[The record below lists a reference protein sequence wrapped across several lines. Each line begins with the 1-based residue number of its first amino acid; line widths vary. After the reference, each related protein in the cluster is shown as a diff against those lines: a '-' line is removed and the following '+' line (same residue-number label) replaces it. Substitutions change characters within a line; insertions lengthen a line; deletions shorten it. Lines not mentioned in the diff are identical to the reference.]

1 MDLGIS
7 PRFRVNDRLNFIYSF
22 IINDKY
28 DERGYA
34 DDFIVNGEEVGLF
47 SKRDFLTQIH
57 VLTSTFALSNKATI
71 DARVRHYWSSVDA
84 KELFELQDD
93 GSLIPADLDMVAQYG
108 ESTYDKSYNA
118 WSVDLGLRWFF
129 SPGSELSIV
138 WKNTLYSNGSQI
150 PNNYFENWEQMLEET
165 FSNSLSF
172 RVLFFLDYNTV
183 KKAKFSKKG
192 G

>member
-1 MDLGIS
+1 M
-7 PRFRVNDRLNFIYSF
+7 
-22 IINDKY
+22 
-28 DERGYA
+28 
-34 DDFIVNGEEVGLF
+34 GLF

-93 GSLIPADLDMVAQYG
+93 GSLISADLDMVDQYG
-108 ESTYDKSYNA
+108 ESTYDRSYNA

-129 SPGSELSIV
+129 LPGSELSIV
-138 WKNTLYSNGSQI
+138 WKNTLYSNGSQL

-165 FSNSLSF
+165 FTNSLSF
-172 RVLFFLDYNTV
+172 KALFFLDYNTV